1 MVFENHRKSRI
12 RNITSE
18 ASLINIFQ
26 NVKKDYFGEFLKTW
40 SMRSN
45 SLTYQIGQLYK
56 DKNWWKMTK
65 I

>member
-12 RNITSE
+12 RKNASE
-18 ASLINIFQ
+18 VSYVNIFQ

-45 SLTYQIGQLYK
+45 SLTYQIGQL
-56 DKNWWKMTK
+56 
-65 I
+65 